1 LFPRATPDEE
11 ATMFDPAN
19 AYLDEAH
26 RSFRGYKRLAEGAIS
41 QLTDDEFFRLIDPDA
56 NSVAIIV
63 KHLAGNMRSRFNDFL
78 TSDGEKPTRHR
89 DTEFEMNSGTT
100 RSEVMSWWDT
110 GWQTVFAAI
119 DPLKGEDLGR
129 TVTIRNEP
137 HTVLQAIHRQTAHY
151 AQHIGQIIFLA
162 KHFKGSTWKSL
173 SIPKGK
179 SEEFNKVPV
188 ANRPPHP

>member
-1 LFPRATPDEE
+1 
-11 ATMFDPAN
+11 MFDPGA
-19 AYLDEAH
+19 AYLDEAR
-26 RSFRGYKRLAEGAIS
+26 RSFRGYKRLAEGAMA
-41 QLTDDEFFRLIDPDA
+41 QLTDDEFFRLIDSDA

-63 KHLAGNMRSRFNDFL
+63 KHLAGNMRSRFTNFL
-78 TSDGEKPTRHR
+78 TSDGEKPDRHR
-89 DTEFEMNSGTT
+89 ETEFEINSGTT
-100 RSEVMSWWDT
+100 RAEVMSWWDT
-110 GWQTVFAAI
+110 GWQIVFTAI

-162 KHFKGSTWKSL
+162 KHLKGSAWKSL

-188 ANRPPHP
+188 AQRPPRP